1 MQVFRSR
8 VLNVG
13 GLEEL
18 GSNSGQ
24 IRASVAQEEGS
35 AIISY
40 YVNEAEM
47 SRLHRE
53 ILHQSR

>member
-40 YVNEAEM
+40 YANEAEM
-47 SRLHRE
+47 SRLH
-53 ILHQSR
+53 